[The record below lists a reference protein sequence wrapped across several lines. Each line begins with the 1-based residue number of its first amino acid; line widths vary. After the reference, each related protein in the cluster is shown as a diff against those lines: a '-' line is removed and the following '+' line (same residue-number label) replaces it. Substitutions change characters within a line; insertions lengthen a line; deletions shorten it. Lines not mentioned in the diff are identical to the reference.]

1 MVTNSKNQITPG
13 LHTIMSHIRQPQNER
28 LKIAYSSFRIDLIGE
43 HPLFG
48 HYIIAEP
55 GKFVADIHNT
65 FTAVCSTDEPTFADV
80 NCVDGALTNIRD
92 NSNAG
97 PILPT
102 FDDRIVATD
111 DVSRTD
117 ALMTDHLPI
126 SDDLSKLRAEE
137 IWLENAIR
145 ERINVCSNFRKSSLV
160 M

>member
-13 LHTIMSHIRQPQNER
+13 LQTIMSHKYQPQNRR
-28 LKIAYSSFRIDLIGE
+28 LKIAYSSFRIDLVGE
-43 HPLFG
+43 IPLFG
-48 HYIIAEP
+48 HYVVVEP

-65 FTAVCSTDEPTFADV
+65 FKAVCSTDEPTFADV
-80 NCVDGALTNIRD
+80 NCVDGALTKIRD
-92 NSNAG
+92 NSNARA
-97 PILPT
+97 ILPA
-102 FDDRIVATD
+102 FDHRIDTTD
-111 DVSRTD
+111 DESRTD

-145 ERINVCSNFRKSSLV
+145 ERISVCTNFRKSSLV